1 MSENQPLFDLYQQK
15 NVFFSAHALSEDSL
29 RNCSMVICTA
39 TPAECE
45 QLRTL
50 LTLPDLIKSGREDF
64 HTPTQRYLP
73 LVLTQRLFAS
83 SHPSVN

>member
-15 NVFFSAHALSEDSL
+15 KLFFSAHALSEDSL
-29 RNCSMVICTA
+29 RNCCMVICTA
-39 TPAECE
+39 TPAKCE

-64 HTPTQRYLP
+64 RTPTQRDIC
-73 LVLTQRLFAS
+73 RSF
-83 SHPSVN
+83 

>member
-1 MSENQPLFDLYQQK
+1 MRENQPLFDLYQQQ

-39 TPAECE
+39 TPAESE

-50 LTLPDLIKSGREDF
+50 LTLPDLIKSGRKDF
-64 HTPTQRYLP
+64 RTPTQRDICCSFWLTDSLP
-73 LVLTQRLFAS
+73 RLTPR
-83 SHPSVN
+83 